1 MEKVILL
8 SLIFA
13 TGFCALA
20 DDAEP
25 LSPPRF
31 SCPEEDVSFGSGNS
45 NDDLINELYDV
56 YSWEDCG
63 TVLERDRSLRGG

>member
-1 MEKVILL
+1 MEKVVQL

-20 DDAEP
+20 AEP
-25 LSPPRF
+25 LPPPRF
-31 SCPEEDVSFGSGNS
+31 SCPEEDVSFGKGNI
-45 NDDLINELYDV
+45 NDDLINELTDV

-63 TVLERDRSLRGG
+63 TVVERAH